1 MTIPDERQHF
11 RLSADDLLQ
20 GSQVTHEIKIPPA
33 ILTLAEEAHADSATV
48 LLRPLSMGTLTL
60 ISRAAHDDLSLI
72 PLLTIKE
79 SLVDPTLSLEQV
91 RSLNVGLVHY
101 LVQQINLVS
110 GLTADGEVNDG
121 AATSPQ
127 TQGYVLLAK
136 HFGWTP
142 EQVSQL
148 TPGQV
153 AIYLA
158 GVQQLLNLEKGVSHE
173 SSGIPATAENRT
185 KHG

>member
-1 MTIPDERQHF
+1 MTTSDERQHY
-11 RLSADDLLQ
+11 RLTAQDLLQ
-20 GSQVTHEIKIPPA
+20 GSHATHEIEIPATILIPA
-33 ILTLAEEAHADSATV
+33 TETYDESATV
-48 LLRPLSMGTLTL
+48 LLRPLSVGTLTL

-72 PLLTIKE
+72 PLLMIKE

-91 RSLNVGLVHY
+91 RNLHVGLVHF
-101 LVQQINLVS
+101 LVQKINLVS
-110 GLTADGEVNDG
+110 GLTADGDVHDG
-121 AATSPQ
+121 TASSPQ

-158 GVQQLLNLEKGVSHE
+158 GVQHLLNIENGHE
-173 SSGIPATAENRT
+173 G
-185 KHG
+185 